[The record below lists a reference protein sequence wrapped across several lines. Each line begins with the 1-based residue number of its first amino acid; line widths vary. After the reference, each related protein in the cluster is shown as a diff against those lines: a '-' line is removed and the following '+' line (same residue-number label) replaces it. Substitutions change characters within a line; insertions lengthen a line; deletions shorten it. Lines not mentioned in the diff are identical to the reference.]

1 MNLPGDSRPTVVTTI
16 AALRSELASR
26 TASGSSASGNTAS
39 GNAAAANTAA
49 ANTVAL
55 VPTLGALHDG
65 HLALVERAR
74 QLADTVVVSIFVN
87 PLQFGPEED
96 LDKYPRELESDLDAL
111 APLGVPYVFAPTVAE
126 MYPDGDTQVKV
137 TGGQVASLFEGRT
150 RPGHFDGVLT
160 VVAKL
165 LGIVRPDVAL
175 FGQKDAQQV
184 FLVQRMV
191 ADLNF
196 ATRIEVVETV
206 RADDGLALSSRNR
219 YLNADERRAARAL
232 SRALEAAASGA
243 DRGIDAVLAAAQSV
257 FMDERLVKL
266 DYLKVVNPR
275 TFLPVDD
282 GYRGP
287 ARVVIAARVGPARLI
302 DNDAIYLN

>member
-1 MNLPGDSRPTVVTTI
+1 VNTPEPDDGRPEVVDSI
-16 AALRSELASR
+16 AALREKLAGRS
-26 TASGSSASGNTAS
+26 
-39 GNAAAANTAA
+39 
-49 ANTVAL
+49 VAL
-55 VPTLGALHDG
+55 VPTLGALHEG
-65 HLALVERAR
+65 HLALVDRAR
-74 QLADTVVVSIFVN
+74 QLAETVVVSIFVN

-96 LDKYPRELESDLDAL
+96 FDKYPRDLSADLEAL
-111 APLGVPYVFAPTVAE
+111 REHGVAYVFAPTVTE
-126 MYPDGDTQVKV
+126 MYPSGDTEITV
-137 TGGQVASLFEGRT
+137 TGGEVATLFEGRS

-165 LGIVRPDVAL
+165 LGIVRPDHVL

-196 ATRIEVVETV
+196 ATRVEVVETV

-219 YLNADERRAARAL
+219 YLNPDERRAATAL
-232 SRALEAAASGA
+232 SRALEAAVSAA

-266 DYLKVVNPR
+266 EYLKVVNPR

-287 ARVVIAARVGPARLI
+287 ARVLIAARVGSARLI
-302 DNDAIYLN
+302 DNDALYLN

>member
-1 MNLPGDSRPTVVTTI
+1 VNTPEPDGGRPEVVESI
-16 AALRSELASR
+16 AALREKLAGRS
-26 TASGSSASGNTAS
+26 
-39 GNAAAANTAA
+39 
-49 ANTVAL
+49 VAL
-55 VPTLGALHDG
+55 VPTLGALHEG
-65 HLALVERAR
+65 HLALVDRAR
-74 QLADTVVVSIFVN
+74 ELADTVVVSIFVN

-96 LDKYPRELESDLDAL
+96 FDKYPRDLSADLEAL
-111 APLGVPYVFAPTVAE
+111 SRHGVAFVFAPTVTE
-126 MYPDGDTQVKV
+126 MYPDGGTEITV
-137 TGGQVASLFEGRT
+137 TGGEVATLFEGRS

-165 LGIVRPDVAL
+165 LGIVRPDHVI

-196 ATRIEVVETV
+196 ATRVEVVETV

-219 YLNADERRAARAL
+219 YLNLDERRAATAL
-232 SRALEAAASGA
+232 SKALEAAASAA

-266 DYLKVVNPR
+266 EYLKVVNPR

-282 GYRGP
+282 GFRGT
-287 ARVVIAARVGPARLI
+287 ARVLIAARVGSARLI